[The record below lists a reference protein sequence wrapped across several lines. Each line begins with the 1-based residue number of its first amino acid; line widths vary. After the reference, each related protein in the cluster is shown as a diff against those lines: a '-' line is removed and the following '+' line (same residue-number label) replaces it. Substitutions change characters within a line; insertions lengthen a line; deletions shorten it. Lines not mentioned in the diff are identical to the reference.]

1 MTINVNRTP
10 TSENLLLVLEK
21 AKGESGS
28 MINPQQV
35 GKTDAIGFI
44 VKKGVSVP
52 EEYKIGAK
60 VDIPMAFQKQ
70 PRTFEGNTFCSI
82 HYLYITSFLTEPYL
96 VDLEK

>member
-1 MTINVNRTP
+1 MTVKVNRTP

-21 AKGESGS
+21 AKGEIGS

-44 VKKGVSVP
+44 VAKGFNVP
-52 EEYKIGAK
+52 KEYKIGAK

-70 PRTFEGNTFCSI
+70 THSFEGNTFCSI
-82 HYLYITSFLTEPYL
+82 HYSYITSFLTEPYL